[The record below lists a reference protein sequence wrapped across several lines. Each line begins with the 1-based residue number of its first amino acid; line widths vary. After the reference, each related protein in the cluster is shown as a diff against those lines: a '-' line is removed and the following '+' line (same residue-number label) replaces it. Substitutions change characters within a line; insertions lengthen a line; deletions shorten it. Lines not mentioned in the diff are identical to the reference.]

1 MARKYQEL
9 RDKMPAESRARVEA
23 RVQAAIAEMPLN
35 ELRRARDLTQA
46 TLATTMETSQSE
58 ISKIEQRTDC
68 YVSTLRNYIEA
79 MGGELDIVARFRDG
93 GIVKVSQFSDL
104 NVGNPKQSPP
114 AGDDR

>member
-1 MARKYQEL
+1 MAKKYQEL
-9 RDKMPAESRARVEA
+9 RDKMSPARRARVDA

-35 ELRRARDLTQA
+35 ELRRARELTQS

-68 YVSTLRNYIEA
+68 YVSTLRNYIKA

-93 GIVKVSQFSDL
+93 SVKVSQFSDL
-104 NVGNPKQSPP
+104 KTGTD
-114 AGDDR
+114 G